1 MPAPDGVYA
10 EDGRNPMNR
19 LALLVVG
26 ACVFGL
32 AGGAR
37 AEEGMWTFDA
47 APLAQVEQ
55 SLGVKLDRAWLDH
68 LRLASVRLTAGCSAA
83 LVSPEGLALTNQH
96 CLLGC
101 VQSLSRPGHDYVA
114 DGFLTDGMAEERSCP
129 GLEAEVLES
138 IADVTGAI
146 VAASANKQGA
156 DYVLARERAL
166 AKAERNACGGDKRR
180 RCQVIGFFGGGQY
193 KVYRYRRYDDVRL
206 VFAPEFSTAFFGG
219 DKDNFTFPRYDLD
232 CAFVRLY
239 DRGRPAATP
248 ITLAWSREAPSP
260 GEAVFVSGNPGR
272 TERGATVAELE
283 AARDTSLP
291 AAEAA
296 LAELQARLT
305 GFAAASPGNARA
317 AAERLFDTENALK
330 VVRGR
335 RAALAVPA
343 FLDGRR
349 ADETAL
355 RSKVAA
361 DPKLLAQIGDPWS
374 DAAAAQKARAAEE
387 PAWRLLESEAGG
399 GSQLFAWAR
408 VLVRGA
414 AERTRSGPVRLP
426 EFSDQRLALDRKNV
440 VDERPVSPALEQL
453 LLSQWLR
460 RCEAAFGAGSAT
472 MTTLT
477 GGTPIDDLAAS
488 LVAGSRLSDPAVRRG
503 LWGGG
508 QAAVLAAND
517 PMIVFAQRIDPQARA
532 ARLAFEDDVVGPEQR
547 AAETIAR
554 ARFALGGSD
563 IYPDATFSLRL
574 SWGRVAGWD
583 DGAAKVDPLTTL
595 AGLYARADGADPLP
609 ARWLAAEAKVDP
621 ATVFDFATTNDI
633 TGGNS
638 GSPVVDSRGALLGAA
653 FDGNAASIAGDFV
666 YDAAQNRTV
675 AVSTAAIA
683 EALDKVYGRKA
694 LLTELGAR

>member
-1 MPAPDGVYA
+1 
-10 EDGRNPMNR
+10 MNR
-19 LALLVVG
+19 LAAPVVG
-26 ACVFGL
+26 ACALIV

-37 AEEGMWTFDA
+37 PEEGMWTFDA
-47 APLAQVEQ
+47 APVERVEK

-68 LRLASVRLTAGCSAA
+68 LRLASVRLSAGCSAA
-83 LVSPEGLALTNQH
+83 LVSPAGLALTNQH

-114 DGFLTDGMAEERSCP
+114 DGFLTDDRSGERSCP
-129 GLEAEVLES
+129 GLEAEVLEG
-138 IADVTGAI
+138 IEDVTGPI
-146 VAASANKQGA
+146 FAASANKQGA
-156 DYVLARERAL
+156 DFVLARERAL
-166 AKAERNACGGDKRR
+166 AKAERDACGGDKRL

-206 VFAPEFSTAFFGG
+206 VFAPEFSSAFFGG

-239 DRGRPAATP
+239 DRGRPATSSA
-248 ITLAWSREAPSP
+248 ILAWSRQAPSP

-283 AARDTSLP
+283 SARDVSLP
-291 AAEAA
+291 ASEAA
-296 LAELQARLT
+296 LADLQARLT
-305 GFAAASPGNARA
+305 GFAAQSPDNARA
-317 AAERLFDTENALK
+317 AGERLFETENALK
-330 VVRGR
+330 IVHGR
-335 RAALAVPA
+335 RAILTAPGLLEA
-343 FLDGRR
+343 RR
-349 ADETAL
+349 AEETAL

-361 DPKLLAQIGDPWS
+361 DPKLLAEIGDPWS
-374 DAAAAQKARAAEE
+374 EAASAQKARAAEE

-408 VLVRGA
+408 LLVRGA
-414 AERTRSGPVRLP
+414 AERTLGGPVRLP
-426 EFSDQRLALDRKNV
+426 EFSDQRLERDRKV
-440 VDERPVSPALEQL
+440 ALDERPVAPALEQL

-460 RCEAAFGAGSAT
+460 RCQATFGAGSPT
-472 MTTLT
+472 LTDLT
-477 GGTPIDDLAAS
+477 GGTPIEDLAAS
-488 LVAGSRLSDPAVRRG
+488 LAGSRLADPAVRKG
-503 LWGGG
+503 LWRGGL
-508 QAAVLAAND
+508 AAVMASDD
-517 PMIVFAQRIDPQARA
+517 PMIAFVLRTDPLARA
-532 ARLAFEDDVVGPEQR
+532 ARLAFEDDVIGPEQR
-547 AAETIAR
+547 AAQTIAS

-583 DGAAKVDPLTTL
+583 AGASKVEPLTTL
-595 AGLYARADGADPLP
+595 AGLYARVDGADPLP
-609 ARWLAAEAKVDP
+609 PRWLNAKAKVDP
-621 ATVFDFATTNDI
+621 AVVLDFATTNDI

-638 GSPVVDSRGALLGAA
+638 GSPVVNAQGQLLGTA

-666 YDAAQNRTV
+666 YDAAHNRTV
-675 AVSTAAIA
+675 AVSTAAIT

>member
-1 MPAPDGVYA
+1 
-10 EDGRNPMNR
+10 MNR
-19 LALLVVG
+19 LALPVVG
-26 ACVFGL
+26 ACVIAL

-47 APLAQVEQ
+47 APLARVEQ

-68 LRLASVRLTAGCSAA
+68 LRLASVRLSAGCSAA

-114 DGFLTDGMAEERSCP
+114 DGFLTDGRAEERSCP
-129 GLEAEVLES
+129 GLDAEVLES
-138 IADVTGAI
+138 ITDVTGPI
-146 VAASANKQGA
+146 MAASANKQGA
-156 DYVLARERAL
+156 DWVLARERAL
-166 AKAERNACGGDKRR
+166 AKAERDACGRDKRR

-193 KVYRYRRYDDVRL
+193 KVYRYRLYDDVRL
-206 VFAPEFSTAFFGG
+206 VFAPEFSSAFFGG

-239 DRGRPAATP
+239 DRGAPAATP
-248 ITLAWSREAPSP
+248 AALAWSRQAPSP

-283 AARDTSLP
+283 SARDFSLP
-291 AAEAA
+291 AMETA
-296 LAELQARLT
+296 LADLHARLT
-305 GFAAASPGNARA
+305 GFAAASPDNARA

-330 VVRGR
+330 IVRGR
-335 RAALAVPA
+335 RAALGAAEV
-343 FLDGRR
+343 LDARR
-349 ADETAL
+349 AEETAL
-355 RSKVAA
+355 RSRLAA
-361 DPKLLAQIGDPWS
+361 DPKLLAQIGDPWTE
-374 DAAAAQKARAAEE
+374 AAAAQKARSTEE

-408 VLVRGA
+408 LLVRGA
-414 AERTRSGPVRLP
+414 AERTRGGPVRLP
-426 EFSDQRLALDRKNV
+426 EFSDQRLALDRKAV
-440 VDERPVSPALEQL
+440 VDERPISPALEQL

-460 RCEAAFGAGSAT
+460 RCQAAFGAGSAT
-472 MTTLT
+472 MTSLT
-477 GGTPIDDLAAS
+477 GGVPIDDLAAG
-488 LVAGSRLSDPAVRRG
+488 LAAGSRLGDPGVRRG
-503 LWGGG
+503 LWRGGL
-508 QAAVLAAND
+508 AAVLAAND
-517 PMIVFAQRIDPQARA
+517 PMIALAQRIDPQARA
-532 ARLAFEDDVVGPEQR
+532 ARQTFEDDVVGPEQR
-547 AAETIAR
+547 AAQTIAR
-554 ARFALGGSD
+554 ARFALGGTD

-583 DGAAKVDPLTTL
+583 AGTAKIEPFTTL
-595 AGLYARADGADPLP
+595 AGLFARADGADPLP
-609 ARWLAAEAKVDP
+609 PRWLDARAKVDP

-638 GSPVVDSRGALLGAA
+638 GSPVVNARGELLGAA

-675 AVSTAAIA
+675 AVSTAAIT

-694 LLTELGAR
+694 LLGELSTR